1 MGVMKLYCKECQE
14 MKCTVGELV
23 CDDCKQK
30 IIRCSYCD
38 KISSLQFTLKA
49 KIYINGEQ
57 REMRFCNN
65 TCASYYQMG
74 AEG

>member
-1 MGVMKLYCKECQE
+1 MGVMKLYCTECEE
-14 MKCTVGELV
+14 MKCLIGELV

-30 IIRCSYCD
+30 IHCSYCGRLNSKD
-38 KISSLQFTLKA
+38 NSQKVVIWV
-49 KIYINGEQ
+49 NRGQ
-57 REMRFCNN
+57 REMWFCNN